1 MEQLKI
7 EALLAFKGS
16 QCLHCARFLTLL
28 DLPPNRPLI
37 CTIKLKAQ
45 LSSINLKM
53 YFFAREKGL
62 DVGRAGKYKKE
73 AQQAR
78 HLGEVCSQ
86 NFFFAWRI
94 KNNLD
99 PPRVMIVKSTDSLSS
114 LDVKF
119 NPQGC
124 CTAG

>member
-28 DLPPNRPLI
+28 DLSPNMPLK
-37 CTIKLKAQ
+37 CTIKLTAQ
-45 LSSINLKM
+45 LSSVDLKM

-62 DVGRAGKYKKE
+62 EVGRAGKYKKE

-86 NFFFAWRI
+86 NSFFALRI

-114 LDVKF
+114 LEVKF

>member
-1 MEQLKI
+1 
-7 EALLAFKGS
+7 
-16 QCLHCARFLTLL
+16 
-28 DLPPNRPLI
+28 
-37 CTIKLKAQ
+37 
-45 LSSINLKM
+45 M

-62 DVGRAGKYKKE
+62 EVGRAGKYKKE

-86 NFFFAWRI
+86 NSFFAWRI

-99 PPRVMIVKSTDSLSS
+99 PPRVMIVKNTDSLSS